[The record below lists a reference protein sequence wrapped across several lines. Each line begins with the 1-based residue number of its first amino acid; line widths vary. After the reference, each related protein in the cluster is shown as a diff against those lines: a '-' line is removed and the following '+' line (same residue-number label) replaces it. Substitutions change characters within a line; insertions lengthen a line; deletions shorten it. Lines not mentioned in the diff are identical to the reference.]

1 MALGNE
7 MTSKTLTRLPVS
19 PVWRERWARLQVSR
33 YFVPLCLVL
42 VLLVGAYF
50 RFTGVNW
57 DDYTHLHPDHTGDLV
72 PLLFAKRNTDLRRN
86 EDITLYGPRGFKEY
100 VRRLRDVYG
109 EWIAEQGYHLTLQ
122 ELSGGKIHG
131 SGWRVTTIPV
141 LHTEGSLGY
150 RIESERGGV
159 IAYSGDSDVCPGLI
173 ELGRGADI
181 LILECSFPDKLKTP
195 GHLTPTEA
203 GRIASE
209 AGCRRLI
216 LTHFYPVCD
225 KYDMVG
231 ACEKTFSGEII
242 LASDLMRLAV
252 S

>member
-1 MALGNE
+1 MAEAGIYF
-7 MTSKTLTRLPVS
+7 
-19 PVWRERWARLQVSR
+19 ARLHHV
-33 YFVPLCLVL
+33 F
-42 VLLVGAYF
+42 
-50 RFTGVNW
+50 
-57 DDYTHLHPDHTGDLV
+57 YTHLHPDHTGDLV

-86 EDITLYGPRGFKEY
+86 EDITLYGPQGFKEY
-100 VRRLRDVYG
+100 LRRLRDVYG

-122 ELSGGKIHG
+122 ELRGGKIHG
-131 SGWRVTTIPV
+131 SDWRVTAIPV

-150 RIESERGGV
+150 RIESKTGGV

-181 LILECSFPDKLKTP
+181 LILECSFPDKLKAP

-225 KYDMVG
+225 KYDIVG